1 METGEAANGPMLCT
15 ATSGYLGSVLAVQ
28 ANYYWVQLDGGA
40 DFPLAGSGL
49 TLPSPL
55 ALSASPDSPD
65 SPLPLL
71 LCTRRAKLK
80 KLGQRVS
87 VGDRV
92 LVEEPDWVGG
102 RGAIAAVLP
111 RRNFLERPP
120 IANVDQVILVF
131 ALKEPDLDSQQL
143 TRFLVQIEHSGLVLR
158 LVLSKSDLVSLAER
172 QAWCDRLRQWGYTA
186 HCLSAQT
193 GEGIAALLAELQ
205 GCTSVLAGPSGVGK
219 SSLIN
224 RLIPTAD
231 LRVGAVSGK
240 LARGRHTTRHVQL
253 LPLPQ
258 GGFLADTPG
267 FNQPELTCFPH
278 ELAACFP
285 EIRQRLQME
294 ACQFTDCLHNE
305 EPNCVVRGD
314 WERYEHYR
322 VLLAEAIAYEAQF
335 NQQATPDPQLKRRMG
350 QSGQAY
356 YEPRLARK
364 KYRRP
369 SRRTEQQAIETLYQ
383 DLD

>member
-1 METGEAANGPMLCT
+1 MGTGDAANLLAPS
-15 ATSGYLGSVLAVQ
+15 ATSDYLGWVLSVQ
-28 ANYYWVQLDGGA
+28 ANYYWVQLDRGA
-40 DFPLAGSGL
+40 GLSSAGSR
-49 TLPSPL
+49 TLLGTSQG
-55 ALSASPDSPD
+55 LSASPG
-65 SPLPLL
+65 PLASQPPLL

-172 QAWCDRLRQWGYTA
+172 QAWCDRLRQWGYMA

-193 GEGIAALLAELQ
+193 GEGIATLLAELQ
-205 GCTSVLAGPSGVGK
+205 GYTSVLAGPSGVGK

-224 RLIPTAD
+224 TLIPTAG

-240 LARGRHTTRHVQL
+240 LARGRHTTRHVEL

-267 FNQPELTCFPH
+267 FNQPDLICFPD

-285 EIRQRLQME
+285 EIRQRLQTG
-294 ACQFTDCLHNE
+294 ACQFTDCLHDE

-322 VLLAEAIAYEAQF
+322 VLLAEAIAYEAEF
-335 NQQATPDPQLKRRMG
+335 NQQATPDAQLKRRTG
-350 QSGQAY
+350 QSGQAH
-356 YEPRLARK
+356 YEPRLAPK

-369 SRRTEQQAIETLYQ
+369 SRRAQQQALDTLYQ